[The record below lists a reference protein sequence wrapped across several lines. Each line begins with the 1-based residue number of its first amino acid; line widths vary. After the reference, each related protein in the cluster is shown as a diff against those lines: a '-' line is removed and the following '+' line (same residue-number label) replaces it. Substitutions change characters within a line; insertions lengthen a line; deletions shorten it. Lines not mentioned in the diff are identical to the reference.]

1 MDTIFIVNMKEHQ
14 RPKKT
19 CKTKKKMYKLKRENE
34 TQNKVAICT
43 KQNVNIPKV
52 IWITPILT
60 KLKKENLMLNVMA
73 KKWDH

>member
-1 MDTIFIVNMKEHQ
+1 
-14 RPKKT
+14 
-19 CKTKKKMYKLKRENE
+19 MYKFKRENE

-73 KKWDH
+73 NKWNHCGRQTNGCSSKALKKNNQYHQKKC